1 MEQGANFFRVVATTE
16 QESDQEALSHD
27 IPSYQEMFGDLDYID
42 CDHCGSI
49 FGPAAY
55 FVDLMRIVDQYIT
68 EPNQESISKAGGL
81 TLNERRLDLAEIEL
95 TCENTNTLVP
105 SLQIINRILEARVKR
120 ALDNSDGL
128 QSLATVT
135 YPFNLPFNFPL
146 EQIRSYLGHLKTDL
160 ATIYETFG
168 VDELAIAREYIGLS
182 LEEYNL
188 ITNSQTNE
196 EELNSI
202 STVVED
208 YQIPAISPSF
218 VEPNDSII
226 IYTVE
231 LGAIESYSDYEL
243 LPALSPGTLT
253 KIKIEGDFPDPL
265 DVWFISIYID
275 GVEAIPDTR
284 DIQETSPFYFYYDS
298 PNPNISIASGSLLTL
313 GFYGFDSPTFCNL
326 EVSIQHLP

>member
-1 MEQGANFFRVVATTE
+1 MVALLPKTQIESFNIDTVEKAIVFGSLALRAALVGNDNANAEDRTVVIGVRATGETSSVLSLDLTLPYDSYEFNTNGGLLLDSVQELTSNAATLDSDLNLSSDPSNLDLVIPDYPENLISSFEQYLLYYSTILWASVANKRDSTISLTLLGNQEESQLLIRV
-16 QESDQEALSHD
+16 AL
-27 IPSYQEMFGDLDYID
+27 PLDLD
-42 CDHCGSI
+42 
-49 FGPAAY
+49 AW
-55 FVDLMRIVDQYIT
+55 LL
-68 EPNQESISKAGGL
+68 GG
-81 TLNERRLDLAEIEL
+81 N
-95 TCENTNTLVP
+95 
-105 SLQIINRILEARVKR
+105 
-120 ALDNSDGL
+120 
-128 QSLATVT
+128 
-135 YPFNLPFNFPL
+135 Y
-146 EQIRSYLGHLKTDL
+146 
-160 ATIYETFG
+160 
-168 VDELAIAREYIGLS
+168 
-182 LEEYNL
+182 
-188 ITNSQTNE
+188 
-196 EELNSI
+196 LNSI

-218 VEPNDSII
+218 VDPNDSII

-298 PNPNISIASGSLLTL
+298 QNPNISIASGSLLTL